1 LSRGRLVYDQPP
13 LTGEEINGQT
23 TRRFAVSFDL
33 VVRDGT
39 VVTASDSVAA
49 DIGVRAG
56 RVAAIGAELA
66 PGAVEIAAA
75 GLLVLPGGVDV
86 HLDAEVGG
94 ALTADDFESGTV
106 AAACGGIITICDY
119 AWQSRGRSLTQA
131 IDAWKVKG

>member
-1 LSRGRLVYDQPP
+1 V
-13 LTGEEINGQT
+13 
-23 TRRFAVSFDL
+23 
-33 VVRDGT
+33 
-39 VVTASDSVAA
+39 
-49 DIGVRAG
+49 
-56 RVAAIGAELA
+56 A

-86 HLDAEVGG
+86 HTHLDAEVGG

-131 IDAWKVKG
+131 IDA